1 MMKVSERSK
10 LVKPSVTLALAAKA
24 QAMRAQGVDLV
35 NFTAGEPD
43 FDTPQRIK
51 DAAVQALKKGMTKY
65 TDVRGIEPL
74 RDAVAKKYLK
84 EFALQY
90 SKDEVL
96 VSCGGKHALYNIF
109 QAIIDPGDEVII
121 PSPYWVSYS
130 DMVLLAGGVPKLIPT
145 TEENGFRITPE
156 QLKAA
161 MTSRTRAFVFNS
173 PSNPTGAAY
182 GLEEI
187 QGLCRILQQ
196 HNCLILSDDIY
207 EKIVYDGFR
216 FHSMVSVSPNL
227 RERTIIFNSLSKT
240 YAMTGWRIGYA
251 LGPAA
256 IISAAAKIQS
266 QSTSNPTSFAQVA
279 AIEAL
284 AGPQDEVQQMVN
296 EFQKR
301 RDLIVKRLK
310 GMPGIRCF
318 NPQGAFYVFPNI
330 GSFLGKTINGKKLA
344 SASDLAE
351 YFLQE
356 ARVLAVPGEDF
367 GSKENIRISYA
378 TSLEEIEKGCER
390 IEAALKK
397 LLEA

>member
-1 MMKVSERSK
+1 MKVSERSK

-74 RDAVAKKYLK
+74 REAVAKKYLK

-109 QAIIDPGDEVII
+109 QATIDPGDEVII

-130 DMVLLAGGVPKLIPT
+130 DMVLLAGGVPKLIPA
-145 TEENGFRITPE
+145 TEANGFRITPKE
-156 QLKAA
+156 LKGA

-182 GLEEI
+182 GFEEI
-187 QGLCRILQQ
+187 QGLCRILEQ

-216 FHSMVSVSPNL
+216 FHSIVSVSPSL
-227 RERTIIFNSLSKT
+227 RERAIIFNSLSKT

-256 IISAAAKIQS
+256 VISAAAKIQS

-284 AGPQDEVQQMVN
+284 AGPQDEVQQMVG

-310 GMPGIRCF
+310 GMPGISCF
-318 NPQGAFYVFPNI
+318 NPQGAFYVFPNV
-330 GSFLGKTINGKKLA
+330 GSLLGKKAGEFKLA
-344 SASDLAE
+344 SAGDFAE
-351 YFLQE
+351 YLLQE

-367 GSKENIRISYA
+367 GSTENIRISYA
-378 TSLEEIEKGCER
+378 TSLEEIEKGCDR
-390 IEAALKK
+390 IEAAIKK
-397 LLEA
+397 LE